1 MAPFPSRMSVREV
14 PRILRTQARIALASA
29 WEALVD
35 THSSQ
40 AVPFIQE
47 FASRI
52 TVLEALELYLRVGAV
67 PDTMR
72 EVVRSRTL
80 LGIDLACLPARI
92 PQPVLSGFD
101 FLLPHR
107 IYTVGRRRREHR
119 ETTLQLARL
128 VGARAEEAILQTH
141 VSNAMR
147 LVRLLHGTMPAEKVA
162 AYYIREFT
170 LPLAVGHAVY
180 RRVQALVAGEQLA
193 AQYTREVLPARE
205 ELEGWDGTTDGTV
218 PRNA

>member
-1 MAPFPSRMSVREV
+1 MSVREF
-14 PRILRTQARIALASA
+14 PRILRTQARIVLASA

-35 THSSQ
+35 THSAQ

-47 FASRI
+47 FASRLS
-52 TVLEALELYLRVGAV
+52 VLEALELYLRVGAV
-67 PDTMR
+67 PETMR

-80 LGIDLACLPARI
+80 LGIDLTCLPARI
-92 PQPVLSGFD
+92 PLPVLSGFD
-101 FLLPHR
+101 YLLPHR
-107 IYTVGRRRREHR
+107 ILAVGRQRREHR
-119 ETTLQLARL
+119 ETTLHLAQL

-141 VSNAMR
+141 VTNAMR
-147 LVRLLHGTMPAEKVA
+147 LVRLLQGVLPAEKAA

-180 RRVQALVAGEQLA
+180 RRVQSLVAGEQLA

-205 ELEGWDGTTDGTV
+205 ELESYEGTV
-218 PRNA
+218 DGAVRGEV

>member
-1 MAPFPSRMSVREV
+1 MSVREV
-14 PRILRTQARIALASA
+14 PPILRTQTRIALASA

-35 THSSQ
+35 THSAQ

-52 TVLEALELYLRVGAV
+52 SVLAALELYLRVGAV

-92 PQPVLSGFD
+92 PLPALSGFD

-107 IYTVGRRRREHR
+107 IIAVARQRRLHR
-119 ETTLQLARL
+119 DTTLQLAEL

-147 LVRLLHGTMPAEKVA
+147 LVRLLEGTMSAEKVA
-162 AYYIREFT
+162 GYYLREFA
-170 LPLAVGHAVY
+170 LPMTVGHAVY
-180 RRVQALVAGEQLA
+180 RRVQALVAGERLA
-193 AQYTREVLPARE
+193 AQYTREVLPVRQ
-205 ELEGWDGTTDGTV
+205 ELEPYDGTADGAV
-218 PRNA
+218 AGEA

>member
-1 MAPFPSRMSVREV
+1 MSVREI
-14 PRILRTQARIALASA
+14 PHILRTQARIALASA

-35 THSSQ
+35 THSAQ

-92 PQPVLSGFD
+92 PLPVLSGFD

-107 IYTVGRRRREHR
+107 IYAVGRRRREHR
-119 ETTLQLARL
+119 DTTLQLAQL

-141 VSNAMR
+141 VSSAMR
-147 LVRLLHGTMPAEKVA
+147 LVRLLQGTMSAEKVA
-162 AYYIREFT
+162 AYYIREFA

-205 ELEGWDGTTDGTV
+205 ELETWDGTADGTV
-218 PRNA
+218 PRKA